1 MPLLVTMQLGVIGD
15 PHLGCTIYT
24 DKRAPDFARQFN
36 AAVAGLLERE
46 VDGIAVLGDVFDS
59 SAYRR
64 NIDTFASRLSEVA
77 GSLLELKA
85 AGIPLYAIAGNHEYG
100 RGRTAGELRILNDLG
115 VLTFLE
121 NGEAP
126 FGDCRIVG
134 ISWKAERESLLEA
147 LERSGPPTEESILL
161 LHQFC
166 AGSRCVPSTI
176 AEIGKAD
183 LEGWPAVFCGH
194 HHQYEDLGYAV
205 APGSLEVHTAGE
217 IGQKGYCIYD
227 TEAGTHE
234 FVALPP
240 IRAIRSVEMDASGL
254 SADQLR
260 EQLAAW
266 IEENAEPGAVLI
278 LRLRGSLARGRA
290 SEIRFGAL
298 RTLGLQKGC
307 LKVRFSGGLE
317 DPVRTATEIRSSV
330 NLQEFLE
337 GRFGPR
343 AALAGERIESLR
355 EKGDSFASDFL
366 AELIGQAGEQ

>member
-1 MPLLVTMQLGVIGD
+1 MQLGVIGD

-24 DKRAPDFARQFN
+24 DKRSPDFARQFN
-36 AAVAGLLERE
+36 TAVAGLLERK

-77 GSLLELKA
+77 GSFLKLKE

-100 RGRTAGELRILNDLG
+100 RGRTAGELRILHDLG

-121 NGEAP
+121 SGEAP

-134 ISWKAERESLLEA
+134 ISWKAERGSLLEA
-147 LERSGPPTEESILL
+147 LARCGPPAGDAILL

-166 AGSRCVPSTI
+166 AGSRCVPATI
-176 AEIGKAD
+176 AEVGGSD
-183 LEGWPAVFCGH
+183 LEGWAAVFCGH

-205 APGSLEVHTAGE
+205 APGSLEVRTAGE

-240 IRAIRSVEMDASGL
+240 GRAIRSAEMDASGL
-254 SADQLR
+254 SADQFR

-266 IEENAEPGAVLI
+266 IGENAAPGAVLI

-290 SEIRFGAL
+290 SEIRLGAL

-307 LKVRFSGGLE
+307 LKVRFAGGLE
-317 DPVRTATEIRSSV
+317 DPVRTAAEIRSSAS
-330 NLQEFLE
+330 LPEFLE
-337 GRFGPR
+337 RRFGPR
-343 AALAGERIESLR
+343 AALAGKRIESLR
-355 EKGDSFASDFL
+355 ERGDSFASDFL
-366 AELIGQAGEQ
+366 AELLGQAGDG